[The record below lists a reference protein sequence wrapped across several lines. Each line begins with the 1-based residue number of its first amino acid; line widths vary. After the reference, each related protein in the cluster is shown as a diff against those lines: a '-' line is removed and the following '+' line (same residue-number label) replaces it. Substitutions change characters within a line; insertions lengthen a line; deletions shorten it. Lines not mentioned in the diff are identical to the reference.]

1 MFHAVPQIQRAG
13 WVAQRNIIARVGRV
27 NTRGLVAAWSER
39 EERGAAQ
46 VCASCK
52 MSRGLPSPRAACRE
66 HGRGTSSAPR
76 HYVSMAIWI
85 AWSMEHRY
93 KETKADTSGDHP
105 DQRERWPAA
114 GRDCTSLGRKK
125 GAPLGFAPFVA
136 HAHHDN
142 SKCCCYCR
150 RHFFSDLHF
159 E

>member
-13 WVAQRNIIARVGRV
+13 WVAQRNIIARLGRV

-66 HGRGTSSAPR
+66 HGRGTSRATMCLWRSGSHGP
-76 HYVSMAIWI
+76 
-85 AWSMEHRY
+85 WSI
-93 KETKADTSGDHP
+93 DTRR
-105 DQRERWPAA
+105 QRRIPAA
-114 GRDCTSLGRKK
+114 TIPIKERDGPRQVEIACLSAERKAHLWASLLH
-125 GAPLGFAPFVA
+125 P